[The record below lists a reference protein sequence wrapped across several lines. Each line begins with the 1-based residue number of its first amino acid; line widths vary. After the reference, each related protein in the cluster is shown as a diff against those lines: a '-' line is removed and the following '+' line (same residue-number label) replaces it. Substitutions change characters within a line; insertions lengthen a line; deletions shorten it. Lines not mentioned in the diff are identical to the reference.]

1 MKKKKTTN
9 AGLMSPSTETVIL
22 VRNKISNGAGENS
35 LILKDRP
42 SHSLLPKG
50 IDLSIPF
57 KGRVL
62 RKGLILKDR
71 PSYSLLRKGLTGL
84 IFNHEILACGAHLK
98 NTFALTKEN
107 RVIISDRLKNLGN
120 LESLNSFEKGI
131 ERFKRLFNIEPLIIA
146 HDLHPEYLSTKYA
159 KSIKAQ
165 NPNLKIVAIQHHH
178 AHIASC
184 LIDNQIGNRK
194 VIGVAFDGTGF
205 GEDGNIWGAEFLLAD
220 YADSQRI
227 AHLEYIPLPG
237 GEQAIKEP
245 WRMAATY
252 LYQAYGEDF
261 LDLDLAFTQ
270 HLDKYKWAILKK
282 MMQQKI
288 NCPLT
293 SSMGRLFDAVS
304 SLLGIRDVISYEGQA
319 AIELEKAIGKISDS
333 HSQAPSYKYTIREKN
348 SIFIIEPKDII
359 TGIVQD
365 LNHALDAGAIS
376 FKFHHTVVEM
386 IVDICK
392 IIRQRFG
399 LKEVALSGGVF
410 QNAFLSNRAFS
421 RLKEEG
427 FKVYIHHRVPAN
439 DAGISLG
446 QAIIA
451 QAKLG
456 KS

>member
-1 MKKKKTTN
+1 MRKL
-9 AGLMSPSTETVIL
+9 G
-22 VRNKISNGAGENS
+22 ISW
-35 LILKDRP
+35 
-42 SHSLLPKG
+42 
-50 IDLSIPF
+50 PF
-57 KGRVL
+57 FEKL
-62 RKGLILKDR
+62 AT
-71 PSYSLLRKGLTGL
+71 PF

-98 NTFALTKEN
+98 NTFALTKED
-107 RVIISDRLKNLGN
+107 RVMISDRLENLGN

-131 ERFKRLFNIEPLIIA
+131 EHFKRLFNIEPLIIA
-146 HDLHPEYLSTKYA
+146 HDLHPEYLSSKYA
-159 KSIKAQ
+159 ESIKAQ

-205 GEDGNIWGAEFLLAD
+205 GEDGNIWGAEFLIAD

-252 LYQAYGEDF
+252 LYQAYADEF
-261 LDLDLAFTQ
+261 LNLDLAFIQ
-270 HLDKYKWAILKK
+270 RLDKYKWDILKK
-282 MMQQKI
+282 MLQQKI

-304 SLLGIRDVISYEGQA
+304 SLVGIRDMISYEGQA
-319 AIELEKAIGKISDS
+319 AIELEKAIGGVLDSD
-333 HSQAPSYKYTIREKN
+333 SQAPSYKYTITEKN

-365 LNHALDAGAIS
+365 LNHALTAGMIS
-376 FKFHHTVVEM
+376 FKFHHTVVGM

-392 IIRQRFG
+392 IIRNRLG
-399 LKEVALSGGVF
+399 IEEVALSGGVF
-410 QNAFLSNRAFS
+410 QNAFLSKHAFS

-451 QAKLG
+451 HAKLR